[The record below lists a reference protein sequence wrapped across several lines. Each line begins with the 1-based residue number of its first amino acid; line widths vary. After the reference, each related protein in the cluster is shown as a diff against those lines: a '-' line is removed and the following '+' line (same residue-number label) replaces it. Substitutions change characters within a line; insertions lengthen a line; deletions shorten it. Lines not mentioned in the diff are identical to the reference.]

1 MAEVLTREAILASAE
16 DVLRRY
22 GPAKTSVVDIARA
35 LGVSHGTVYRH
46 FESKAAIRDAVT
58 ERWLDRVSAPLEDVI
73 RAPRPAIERLHEWL
87 AVLTETKQ
95 QMAVTDPEMFEAL
108 VALTMTSRE
117 VVAAHVDH
125 LAEQLS
131 RIIADGIADGEFAPG
146 DPAVL
151 GRAVLQATARFHH
164 PLHAAEWD
172 DPGLGADFEA
182 VYALVLRGLVA

>member
-1 MAEVLTREAILASAE
+1 MAEALTRDAILASAE

-58 ERWLDRVSAPLEDVI
+58 ERWLERVSAPLEQVI
-73 RAPRPAIERLHEWL
+73 RAPRPAIDRLRDWL
-87 AVLTETKQ
+87 LVLTETKQ
-95 QMAVTDPEMFEAL
+95 QMATTDPEMFETL
-108 VALTMTSRE
+108 LALTTTSRE
-117 VVAAHVDH
+117 VVAAHIDH

-131 RIIADGIADGEFAPG
+131 RIIADGIADGEFAQG
-146 DPAVL
+146 DPVVL

-164 PLHAAEWD
+164 PLHAAEWADPRLAD
-172 DPGLGADFEA
+172 DFDA
-182 VYALVLRGLVA
+182 VYALLLRGLVA

>member
-1 MAEVLTREAILASAE
+1 MAEALTRDAILASAE

-58 ERWLDRVSAPLEDVI
+58 ERWLERVSAPLEQVI
-73 RAPRPAIERLHEWL
+73 RAPRPAIDRLRDWL
-87 AVLTETKQ
+87 LVLTETKQ
-95 QMAVTDPEMFEAL
+95 QMATTDPEMFETL
-108 VALTMTSRE
+108 LALTTTSRE
-117 VVAAHVDH
+117 VVAAHIDH

-131 RIIADGIADGEFAPG
+131 RIIADGIADGEFAEG
-146 DPAVL
+146 DPVVL

-164 PLHAAEWD
+164 PLHAAEWADPRLAD
-172 DPGLGADFEA
+172 DFDA
-182 VYALVLRGLVA
+182 VYALLLRGLIA

>member
-1 MAEVLTREAILASAE
+1 MAEALTREAILASAE

-73 RAPRPAIERLHEWL
+73 RAPRPAIDRLHEWL
-87 AVLTETKQ
+87 VVLTETKQ
-95 QMAVTDPEMFEAL
+95 QMAVTDPEMFETL
-108 VALTMTSRE
+108 LALTMTSRE

-172 DPGLGADFEA
+172 DPGLAADFDA
-182 VYALVLRGLVA
+182 VYALVLRGLIA